1 MSVEANTATVYRW
14 FETLNRN
21 DLTAAAQLWAPDY
34 TFSNP
39 MGIRDWKQ
47 FFTTFHQAF
56 PDLRVAEQDVFAA
69 EDKVATRWNM
79 EGTQRGEFQGI
90 QPTYRQVTTTGI
102 SIFRIVGGKIRAQWT
117 EFDRMHLLQQL
128 DVVLIR

>member
-1 MSVEANTATVYRW
+1 MSVEAMTAIVYRW

-21 DLTAAAQLWAPDY
+21 DLTAAGELWAPDY

-47 FFTTFHQAF
+47 FFTILHQAF
-56 PDLRVAEQDVFAA
+56 PDLRMAEQDVFAG
-69 EDKVATRWNM
+69 EDKVATRWTM
-79 EGTQRGEFQGI
+79 EGTQRGQFEGI
-90 QPTYRQVTTTGI
+90 DPTNREVATTGI
-102 SIFRIVGGKIRAQWT
+102 SIFRIHGDKIRAQWT

-128 DVVLIR
+128 GVVLIR